1 MDSINSDLDLLE
13 NLSKKISDLLYNN
26 EFSKISEIDIQRKAL
41 IKKIKESQLKKNN
54 IKARI
59 SKLLENNNSMV
70 RSTEKKIHNTED
82 YDKHNCLFAF
92 ADADL
97 AGDVETRKSRSG
109 KLIMIGSRTKATLIS
124 AKSALQKLIS
134 LSTTASEIISLMDT
148 VSDVI
153 AVDP

>member
-59 SKLLENNNSMV
+59 SKLLDNNNSMV
-70 RSTEKKIHNTED
+70 RSTEKKLYKLSKDHN
-82 YDKHNCLFAF
+82 YFNKRL
-92 ADADL
+92 
-97 AGDVETRKSRSG
+97 
-109 KLIMIGSRTKATLIS
+109 KAYS
-124 AKSALQKLIS
+124 FNK
-134 LSTTASEIISLMDT
+134 
-148 VSDVI
+148 
-153 AVDP
+153 

>member
-59 SKLLENNNSMV
+59 SKLLDNNNSMV
-70 RSTEKKIHNTED
+70 RSTEKKLYKLSKDHND
-82 YDKHNCLFAF
+82 FNKRL
-92 ADADL
+92 
-97 AGDVETRKSRSG
+97 
-109 KLIMIGSRTKATLIS
+109 KAYS
-124 AKSALQKLIS
+124 FNK
-134 LSTTASEIISLMDT
+134 
-148 VSDVI
+148 
-153 AVDP
+153 